1 MPTERSNA
9 EKRGRPSEATLM
21 ALRRLNDL
29 DVRFYEQVRQSGE
42 GILLGDL
49 ACCDWVRQS
58 GTPSFFLLWA
68 T

>member
-1 MPTERSNA
+1 
-9 EKRGRPSEATLM
+9 M